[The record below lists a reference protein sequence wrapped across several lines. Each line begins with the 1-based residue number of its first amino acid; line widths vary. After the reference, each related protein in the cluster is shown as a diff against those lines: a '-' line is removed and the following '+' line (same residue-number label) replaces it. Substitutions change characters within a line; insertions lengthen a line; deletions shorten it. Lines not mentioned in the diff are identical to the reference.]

1 VSHKLTRAR
10 ARTRLALAT
19 SLALTSA
26 LVAASP
32 ADAAAKKPTCA
43 TAGKTIVKTKSA
55 RIYAQTVRT
64 GGLREPR
71 TYGCWLRTR
80 DRLRLDLRCDPDD
93 GSPEGDDACN
103 DSPSEVVVNG
113 RYAALTYTSFYDGE
127 GGATYSTVVWA
138 RLSKPAREEAFRVE
152 RGGDAEVGPFFEKVF
167 VSKRGAI
174 AFSAT
179 DTDDF
184 ADEEE
189 SMIGYVAPITPG
201 KEVDSKVLDHGP
213 PNALSAK
220 SLKVVGSELQ
230 WTNGG
235 VTKTAPW
242 G

>member
-1 VSHKLTRAR
+1 MSYKLTR

-19 SLALTSA
+19 SLALTAA
-26 LVAASP
+26 LAAAAP
-32 ADAAAKKPTCA
+32 ADAAAKPTCA

-55 RIYAQTVRT
+55 RVYAQTVRT
-64 GGLREPR
+64 GDEKERR
-71 TYGCWLRTR
+71 TYGCWLPTR

-103 DSPSEVVVNG
+103 DTPSEVVVNG
-113 RYAALTYTSFYDGE
+113 RYVALTYTSFYDGE

-138 RLSKPAREEAFRVE
+138 RLRKAAREEAFRLG
-152 RGGDAEVGPFFEKVF
+152 RGGDDEFGPFFEKVY
-167 VSKRGAI
+167 VSKSGAI

-213 PNALSAK
+213 PEALSAK

-235 VTKTAPW
+235 VTKTAAW